1 MLRAKTSRG
10 VDTRQFY
17 VCRFTPVMLKAA
29 LSGWST
35 ENAAVPPRAAAAL
48 WYANFLRIDRPARFR
63 IKSGN
68 GDDVART
75 TRARMMTA
83 PAPQHHDAKSEDALD
98 RSDARWLRLQEIIR
112 VQSLKVGEFVL
123 SSGRT
128 STYLFQL
135 RQTTMLPEGAAL
147 IGDIIV
153 DYMKRHAIACI
164 GGLEMGAV
172 PIVAAVAA
180 MSHLQNY
187 PVDAFFVRESQKE
200 HGARE
205 RADGHLRAGAE
216 VLMID
221 DVATTGGSIL
231 KAIEGI
237 EGHDCH
243 VRRALAVVDRE
254 EGAAQNLAA
263 RVIQLAAIFK
273 RSDFPEI

>member
-1 MLRAKTSRG
+1 
-10 VDTRQFY
+10 
-17 VCRFTPVMLKAA
+17 
-29 LSGWST
+29 
-35 ENAAVPPRAAAAL
+35 
-48 WYANFLRIDRPARFR
+48 
-63 IKSGN
+63 
-68 GDDVART
+68 
-75 TRARMMTA
+75 MTA
-83 PAPQHHDAKSEDALD
+83 PAAQQHDAKAGDVLD
-98 RSDARWLRLQEIIR
+98 RSDARWLRLREIIR
-112 VQSLKVGEFVL
+112 AQSLKVGEFVL

-147 IGDIIV
+147 IGDIIIE
-153 DYMKRHAIACI
+153 YMKRNAIACI

-180 MSHLQNY
+180 VSHLKHY
-187 PVDAFFVRESQKE
+187 PVDAFFVRKAQKE

-205 RADGHLRAGAE
+205 RIDGFLRDGAE

-231 KAIEGI
+231 KAVEGM
-237 EGHDCH
+237 EGHGCH

-263 RVIQLAAIFK
+263 QGVELVAIFK
-273 RSDFPEI
+273 RSDFPEIL

>member
-1 MLRAKTSRG
+1 M
-10 VDTRQFY
+10 
-17 VCRFTPVMLKAA
+17 M
-29 LSGWST
+29 
-35 ENAAVPPRAAAAL
+35 NAA
-48 WYANFLRIDRPARFR
+48 
-63 IKSGN
+63 
-68 GDDVART
+68 
-75 TRARMMTA
+75 
-83 PAPQHHDAKSEDALD
+83 APQNPDSTSEDVLD

-112 VQSLKVGEFVL
+112 AQSLKVGEFVL

-153 DYMKRHAIACI
+153 DYMKRSGLFCV

-172 PIVAAVAA
+172 PIVSAVAA
-180 MSHLQNY
+180 VSHLKSF
-187 PVDAFFVRESQKE
+187 PVDAFFVRKAQKE

-205 RADGHLRAGAE
+205 RIDGFLRAGAD

-237 EGHDCH
+237 AGEGCH
-243 VRRALAVVDRE
+243 VSRALAVVDRE
-254 EGAAQNLAA
+254 EGAAENLAA
-263 RVIQLAAIFK
+263 QGIQLAAIFK